1 MIFYD
6 RSASD
11 DVKRSFWT
19 GVASV
24 WDISG
29 LLLPLS
35 SDKSSEYRKYMDWR
49 SDPTQLPGHG
59 KIDEYLRRA
68 QRRLDEQLGRDHT
81 TGTNSPAGI

>member
-24 WDISG
+24 WDLSG
-29 LLLPLS
+29 LLVS
-35 SDKSSEYRKYMDWR
+35 SEEGAEYRKFMDWR

-59 KIDEYLRRA
+59 KIDEYLGRA
-68 QRRLDEQLGRDHT
+68 HRRLDEQLGRNHAT
-81 TGTNSPAGI
+81 QTNSIIGAR